1 MRRANK
7 TRKHNI
13 IVRVYMTERIISFIF
28 SMVSC
33 VAYKR
38 KTMSDQGK

>member
-1 MRRANK
+1 
-7 TRKHNI
+7 
-13 IVRVYMTERIISFIF
+13 MTERIISFIF

-38 KTMSDQGK
+38 KTMSDQGKWMFEFPEDEL